1 MSLVQQM
8 QVCTVQNATAVMKTS
23 FVVENAMN
31 AIRMQETTARN
42 AAVIMT
48 GAKPAEKEPI
58 VWNVRRNS
66 FANSVTDVHGV
77 TELNFVMNADFV
89 QNAALRMH
97 RVKTAAAGNTAST
110 AEAGRIISVKTAE
123 AASMNTSSANTA
135 DTVPTVVKAKL
146 NAPAVCV

>member
-1 MSLVQQM
+1 M

-31 AIRMQETTARN
+31 AIRIQETTARN
-42 AAVIMT
+42 AEFILT
-48 GAKPAEKEPI
+48 GVKPAEKGPI

-66 FANSVTDVHGV
+66 FANSVTDVHGA

-89 QNAALRMH
+89 QNAASRMH
-97 RVKTAAAGNTAST
+97 RVKTVAAGNIVFTT
-110 AEAGRIISVKTAE
+110 GAGRIISVITAE
-123 AASMNTSSANTA
+123 PVLMNTSSVNTA
-135 DTVPTVVKAKL
+135 DTVLTVVKAKL